1 MRAPCTKG
9 GAPKSAVRAA
19 GATVARS
26 AAPKSPTTGAGP
38 DRPTVWIELENPL
51 SRLSRNRQYELP
63 TWGNLT
69 MCVVSHVRRTVKESY
84 RLSRHKPAQPSP
96 ATRSS
101 ADRAQTR
108 AINGSSS
115 TEHSSAA
122 PSAAVALN
130 SHVAAHGAVKG
141 KHIRVGFDDTLC
153 DATATHP
160 QPLEARHA
168 GESHVP

>member
-1 MRAPCTKG
+1 
-9 GAPKSAVRAA
+9 
-19 GATVARS
+19 
-26 AAPKSPTTGAGP
+26 
-38 DRPTVWIELENPL
+38 
-51 SRLSRNRQYELP
+51 
-63 TWGNLT
+63 
-69 MCVVSHVRRTVKESY
+69 MCVVSHVRRTVKEGIDSY
-84 RLSRHKPAQPSP
+84 RLSRHKPAQHPP
-96 ATRSS
+96 HRLV
-101 ADRAQTR
+101 RAKTR

-122 PSAAVALN
+122 PAAAVALN

-160 QPLEARHA
+160 QPREARHA